1 MIRGAALKHGRAK
14 TAGKILGIIFLLF
27 ICGEIASRLYLHKT
41 FGAWGF
47 QKQSIEK
54 HFYPNL
60 NKNYSYDNDR
70 INLLVLG
77 GSVMYEDT
85 LKGSWNEKPFAKTFC
100 GAPSLWDTKKLNVL
114 NLSSTGYT
122 SLDSRYQLD
131 AVIQGGHSFDAVFIY
146 HGINDSRTN
155 NTTKEVFDSLY
166 RHIEFYDDYAFVKN
180 HSTYYR
186 VSLPFVLQ
194 WVGHQQRNA
203 NKQYLPKE
211 FFWGLLQ
218 GNPEPFLLEGSDV
231 KSEKSFR
238 ANYIA
243 MIDLAIANNIV
254 PILSTYAFY
263 HAPSYNRAAFEQGE
277 LDYADSVFVTEL
289 YGLPENVVQGIEQH
303 NKVIR
308 SLADKYKDNVIFFD
322 FADSL
327 HRSSNTF
334 NDICHLTNQGC
345 NQLIDKVEKLLSQRF
360 LHE

>member
-1 MIRGAALKHGRAK
+1 MIREAALRHGWAK
-14 TAGKILGIIFLLF
+14 TTGKILGVIFLLF
-27 ICGEIASRLYLHKT
+27 ICGELASRLYLHKT
-41 FGAWGF
+41 FGVWRL
-47 QKQSIEK
+47 QQQSIEK

-60 NKNYSYDNDR
+60 NKNYSFDNSR

-85 LKGSWNEKPFAKTFC
+85 LKGSWNGKPFARTFC
-100 GAPSLWDTKKLNVL
+100 GEPSLWDVEELNVL

-122 SLDSRYQLD
+122 SLDSRYQLE
-131 AVIQGGHSFDAVFIY
+131 AVLQDGHSFDAVFIY

-155 NTTKEVFDSLY
+155 NTTKKVFDSLY

-180 HSTYYR
+180 HSTYHR

-194 WVGHQQRNA
+194 WVGHQQRTA
-203 NKQYLPKE
+203 DKQYLPKE

-218 GNPEPFLLEGSDV
+218 GNPEPFLQEGADV

-238 ANYIA
+238 ANYRA
-243 MIDLAIANNIV
+243 MIDLALANDIV

-263 HAPSYNRAAFEQGE
+263 HIPNYTRTAFEQGE

-289 YGLPENVVQGIEQH
+289 YGLPDNVEQGIERH
-303 NKVIR
+303 NTVIR
-308 SLADKYKDNVIFFD
+308 SLANKYKDNVIFFD

-327 HRSSNTF
+327 HQSSNTF

-345 NQLIDKVEKLLSQRF
+345 NQLITEVEKILGQRF
-360 LHE
+360 SHE